1 MKQLPREKSSSLTVE
16 LLGALYQYKFLP
28 KPIKHSLY
36 RKLRRR
42 GVTPNEEFEIDFFGL
57 QYKGNVQN
65 QIDADVYFY
74 GGFEKTMLFFLR
86 DFIATTPGIFV
97 DVGANV
103 GNHTLFM
110 SIHAQHV
117 HSFEPFPPVLH
128 KMRSLVELNQLD
140 NITIH
145 EVALGDEVGVIP
157 FYAPP
162 EESLGG
168 GSFLES
174 VALKHGDRPVVDL
187 PVARGDDY
195 FASHQID
202 GFSAIKIDVEGYE
215 IPVLR
220 GLEFTL
226 GKVRPLIV
234 MEVTHGASANIDT
247 TTDIKAFL
255 PDDYD
260 LFRFENQDDR
270 LFRNQNR
277 GTKKSG
283 RYRLHRVTETARKK
297 RADVVACPRELLDKL
312 PRTNR

>member
-1 MKQLPREKSSSLTVE
+1 MKQLPTDKFHRLTVE
-16 LLGALYQYKFLP
+16 FLSTLYQYKFLP

-42 GVTPNEEFEIDFFGL
+42 GATPSEEFQVDFFGL
-57 QYKGNVQN
+57 RYKGNVKN

-86 DFIATTPGIFV
+86 DFIATAPGVFV

-103 GNHTLFM
+103 GNHSLFM
-110 SIHAQHV
+110 SLHAEHV
-117 HSFEPFPPVLH
+117 HSFEPFPPVLD
-128 KMRSLVELNQLD
+128 KMRSLVEINQLD

-157 FYAPP
+157 FYTPP

-174 VALKHGDRPVVDL
+174 VALKHGERPIVELSVV
-187 PVARGDDY
+187 PGDVY
-195 FASHQID
+195 FARHQID
-202 GFSAIKIDVEGYE
+202 RFSVIKVDVEGYE
-215 IPVLR
+215 IPVLK
-220 GLEFTL
+220 GLESTL

-234 MEVTHGASANIDT
+234 MEVTHGASDIIKS

-277 GTKKSG
+277 ATKRTG
-283 RYRLHRVTETARKK
+283 RYRLHPVSETAQKK